1 MPFAADPSVVSAL
14 LRSGD
19 RFLEPKAALKW
30 AKRICRDLNPRP
42 TSNDRSDA
50 GSSRSTS
57 INALLLI
64 SGVIALAGTS
74 EASNSK
80 KSVAVEVADA
90 KAKTSAAGEGA
101 PAAEAASV
109 LLGAKARLVFSAFD
123 FMERG
128 VVTDAEVTILFISLF
143 RAISSMA
150 KLGSSS
156 SSSSSALIDPTSA
169 AATATGGED
178 KQSFEA
184 SMGRNTKA
192 LLKALAANPAAK
204 SSIASSPRVPPRS
217 SSSPSSSLFLSSSS
231 RGSLVAEDDF
241 VQWAVAETSKSGL
254 ALPRKLPELLFK
266 FNALDEDEYD
276 QIKVCGRIVS
286 HGNKYIAVILFN
298 MCALVAAFL
307 MSLEGATLYYGVLL
321 PL

>member
-169 AATATGGED
+169 AATGETGGED

-184 SMGRNTKA
+184 SMGRNT
-192 LLKALAANPAAK
+192 
-204 SSIASSPRVPPRS
+204 
-217 SSSPSSSLFLSSSS
+217 
-231 RGSLVAEDDF
+231 
-241 VQWAVAETSKSGL
+241 
-254 ALPRKLPELLFK
+254 
-266 FNALDEDEYD
+266 
-276 QIKVCGRIVS
+276 
-286 HGNKYIAVILFN
+286 
-298 MCALVAAFL
+298 
-307 MSLEGATLYYGVLL
+307 
-321 PL
+321 

>member
-169 AATATGGED
+169 AATGETGGED

-307 MSLEGATLYYGVLL
+307 MS
-321 PL
+321 